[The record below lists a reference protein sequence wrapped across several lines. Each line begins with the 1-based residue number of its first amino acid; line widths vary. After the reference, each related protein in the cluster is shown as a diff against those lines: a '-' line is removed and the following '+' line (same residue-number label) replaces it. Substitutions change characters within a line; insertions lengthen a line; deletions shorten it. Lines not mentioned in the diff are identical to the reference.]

1 MASSSNL
8 SGIITVPE
16 PFSFKQILGYLQRS
30 PNECLYQIREGR
42 IYRAIASGPFTAVIE
57 IREIRDNTLQI
68 SFQGGTAPSCPLFLT
83 NAINYVK
90 EWFDLDRDL
99 LPFYQLAQRDKLLKH
114 AISSFPGLRIVG
126 IPDLFEAISWGI
138 LGQQI
143 HLQYAYTLKRRF
155 VERYGRHIACN
166 GERYWLYPSAA
177 EIAALTTG
185 DLADLRMTVKKC
197 EYLIGT
203 AQLIA
208 EGKLTKEQ
216 LQMAGCVKE
225 AEKQLVSIRG
235 IGPWTAN
242 YVLMRCLRM
251 PSALPV
257 DDVGLHHA
265 IKHLTGSQH
274 KPTKQQIRSLF
285 AAWPGWEAYA
295 TFYLWRFLY

>member
-114 AISSFPGLRIVG
+114 APSLPFPVC
-126 IPDLFEAISWGI
+126 A
-138 LGQQI
+138 
-143 HLQYAYTLKRRF
+143 
-155 VERYGRHIACN
+155 
-166 GERYWLYPSAA
+166 
-177 EIAALTTG
+177 
-185 DLADLRMTVKKC
+185 
-197 EYLIGT
+197 
-203 AQLIA
+203 
-208 EGKLTKEQ
+208 
-216 LQMAGCVKE
+216 
-225 AEKQLVSIRG
+225 
-235 IGPWTAN
+235 
-242 YVLMRCLRM
+242 
-251 PSALPV
+251 
-257 DDVGLHHA
+257 
-265 IKHLTGSQH
+265 
-274 KPTKQQIRSLF
+274 
-285 AAWPGWEAYA
+285 
-295 TFYLWRFLY
+295 